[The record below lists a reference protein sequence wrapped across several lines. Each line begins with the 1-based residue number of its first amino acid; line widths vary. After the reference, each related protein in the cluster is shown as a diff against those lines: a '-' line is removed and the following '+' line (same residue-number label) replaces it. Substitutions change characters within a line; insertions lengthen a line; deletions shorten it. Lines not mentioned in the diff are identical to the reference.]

1 MRELGIIDDEQQARV
16 LADYLLT
23 LDIATKLI
31 PNRDGR
37 HGVWVQ
43 REDRV
48 ARAREAFDE
57 FRRDPADE
65 RFQSAARL
73 ARDIR
78 RQAEA
83 TEVQHRKNTRDLRDH
98 WSRPLYRRAPVTFAL
113 ILASVGVFIL
123 QEKVY
128 PPITFHLIFSGLT
141 ITEDGVLGNR
151 GFANIRE
158 GQVWRLVTP
167 AFLHFGVWHILFNM
181 LALNGLGQRVEV
193 VKGRFKYLAI
203 VLLAAIAS
211 DVGQAIGGNRP
222 VFGGMSGVV
231 FALAG
236 YLWMKGRVAP
246 EEGLGLDNQNAQLMF
261 GWFLLGILA
270 PVLFPEGSGEVFR
283 MANYAHGVGLA
294 SGLVL
299 GLLRF

>member
-23 LDIATKLI
+23 LDIATRII

-37 HGVWVQ
+37 YGVWVQ

-48 ARAREAFDE
+48 DPAKQAFDD

-65 RFQSAARL
+65 RFQAAART

-78 RQAEA
+78 KRAEA
-83 TEVQHRKNTRDLRDH
+83 IEAKHRKNTRDLTDH
-98 WSRPLYRRAPVTFAL
+98 WARPLYRRAPVTFAL
-113 ILASVGVFIL
+113 ILASVVVFIL

-128 PPITFHLIFSGLT
+128 PPVVIDLVFSGLT
-141 ITEDGVLGNR
+141 VTEDGVLGNR

-167 AFLHFGVWHILFNM
+167 IFLHFGVWHILFNM
-181 LALNGLGQRVEV
+181 LALNSLGQRVEMA
-193 VKGRFKYLAI
+193 KGRRKYLVM
-203 VLLAAIAS
+203 VLLAAVAS
-211 DVGQAIGGNRP
+211 NVGQAVAGTGI

-231 FALAG
+231 FAIAG
-236 YLWMKGRVAP
+236 YLWMRGRVAP
-246 EEGLGLDNQNAQLMF
+246 EEGLGLDARNAQLMF
-261 GWFLLGILA
+261 GWLLLGFFA
-270 PVLFPEGSGEVFR
+270 PVLFPEGQGDVFR

-294 SGLVL
+294 SGLAL

>member
-23 LDIATKLI
+23 LDIATRII

-37 HGVWVQ
+37 FGVWVQ
-43 REDRV
+43 REDRIEP
-48 ARAREAFDE
+48 ARQALDD
-57 FRRDPADE
+57 FRRDPAGE
-65 RFQSAARL
+65 RFQAAGRV

-78 RQAEA
+78 KRAEA
-83 TEVQHRKNTRDLRDH
+83 IEARHRKNSRDLADH
-98 WSRPLYRRAPVTFAL
+98 WARPLYRRAPVTFAL
-113 ILASVGVFIL
+113 ILASVGVFVL

-128 PPITFHLIFSGLT
+128 PGVVIDLVFSGLT

-158 GQVWRLVTP
+158 GQAWRLVTP
-167 AFLHFGVWHILFNM
+167 IFLHFGIWHILFNM
-181 LALNGLGQRVEV
+181 LALSSLGQRVEMA
-193 VKGRFKYLAI
+193 KGRWRYLAMI
-203 VLLAAIAS
+203 LLTAVAS
-211 DVGQAIGGNRP
+211 NVGQALAGTGV

-236 YLWMKGRVAP
+236 YLWMRGRVAP
-246 EEGLGLDNQNAQLMF
+246 EEGIGLDARNAQLMF
-261 GWFLLGILA
+261 GWLLLGFLA
-270 PVLFPEGSGEVFR
+270 PVLFPGGQGDIFR

-294 SGLVL
+294 SGLAL
-299 GLLRF
+299 GLSRF